1 MVSQCIF
8 LLKKQKS
15 CIFKRRKMV
24 YGQILASNNNKNT
37 FYRVNQ
43 AAFAS
48 IHAGLKLETID
59 HEAISIEPRVYAG
72 FLRFKH

>member
-1 MVSQCIF
+1 
-8 LLKKQKS
+8 
-15 CIFKRRKMV
+15 MV